1 MSSLSSGG
9 KKHRLNALDFLLIIL
24 IVGAIAAAVV
34 IVVRSNPNIISGGDK
49 EIEYVVKS
57 EALPSQL
64 KGSIA
69 VGDLIYDDATNQV
82 IGTVVAVNESPTI
95 LVGYEPITGKP
106 VYTEIAGKT
115 DISITVKATVWADGS
130 SYKIDN
136 YRIAVGMDVSFHS
149 HATALRGQITKIG

>member
-24 IVGAIAAAVV
+24 IVGAIAAAIV

-49 EIEYVVKS
+49 EIEYVIKS
-57 EALPSQL
+57 DGLPSQL

-82 IGTVVAVNESPTI
+82 IGTVIAVSETPHQ
-95 LVGYEPITGKP
+95 LKGYDPSTGKP
-106 VYTEIAGKT
+106 VFTEVAEKT

-136 YRIAVGMDVSFHS
+136 YRIAVGKEVSFHS
-149 HATALRGQITKIG
+149 PTTALSGEITTIG

>member
-1 MSSLSSGG
+1 MSSLSSGE

-24 IVGAIAAAVV
+24 IVGAIAAAIV

-49 EIEYVVKS
+49 EIEYVIKS
-57 EALPSQL
+57 EGLPSQL
-64 KGSIA
+64 NGSIA

-82 IGTVVAVNESPTI
+82 IGTVIAVSEAPST
-95 LVGYEPITGKP
+95 LKGYDPQTGEP

-115 DISITVKATVWADGS
+115 DITITVKATVWADGS

-136 YRIAVGMDVSFHS
+136 YRIASGMDVSFHS